1 MSFRLSFT
9 ANSKNHPKSIDL
21 LKNPIL
27 IAIQITAHNKL
38 QSELKSTE
46 TVQYPLFIWCTKNRS
61 TI

>member
-46 TVQYPLFIWCTKNRS
+46 TVQYPLFYLVH
-61 TI
+61 